1 MYSPVPFGGRVS
13 IAKRRPT
20 SATPGKGCSNTPR
33 VQLNTAVF
41 AAIPTANVIA
51 TTAVSQGVFN
61 SDRTAYFKLENTA
74 PP

>member
-1 MYSPVPFGGRVS
+1 MFLPIPAGGRVS
-13 IAKRRPT
+13 SAKRRPT
-20 SATPGKGCSNTPR
+20 SSTPRKGCSNTPR

-41 AAIPTANVIA
+41 AEIPTASVIT

-61 SDRTAYFKLENTA
+61 SDRTAYFKLENTT